1 MFFSISFLNKKKIKK
16 GIIFA
21 MTMQKYLG
29 FKIYRL
35 IILFFIFII
44 IFELTVTNECN
55 ITSIYSCTLM
65 KDH

>member
-1 MFFSISFLNKKKIKK
+1 
-16 GIIFA
+16 

-29 FKIYRL
+29 FKFYRL